1 MPQSIGP
8 EADLSVAA
16 SCCCQSREKG
26 ALRMQLLFIRKQLL
40 KLQHCVHGFFVF
52 LLFRK

>member
-16 SCCCQSREKG
+16 SCCCQSSEEG
-26 ALRMQLLFIRKQLL
+26 ASRLQLIHNGESNCLFI
-40 KLQHCVHGFFVF
+40 KLQ
-52 LLFRK
+52 KYSMD